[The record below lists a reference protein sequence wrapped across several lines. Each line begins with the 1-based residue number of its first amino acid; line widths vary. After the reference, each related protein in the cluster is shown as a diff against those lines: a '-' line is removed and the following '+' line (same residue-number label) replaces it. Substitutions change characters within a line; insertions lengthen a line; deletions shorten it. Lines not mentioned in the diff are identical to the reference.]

1 MAAAGEPKITEVV
14 DGEEPKITEVDGED
28 ADGDAGGD
36 DGEGGEGGAP
46 DMAGLEA
53 MVAGMG
59 GGAGGE
65 GGAGGMDMSASMS
78 FLGEGGGKGGGG
90 GMGGTGGTGCMGGTG
105 GIQVCDKEWLKEAA
119 ARIAAGKMQE
129 LEAKIQEIEAA
140 QYIATIQEA
149 RASTWTQSSQEAR
162 ANTGTQYIT
171 GEGETETT
179 IQALNEHL
187 DTLGWNC
194 SWLRDRGKANLRA
207 AGASTPCAL
216 PQPPSPSL
224 TQGRTGPSSDSD
236 GLFSP
241 EAEAEY
247 VADSSS
253 EDESFSPSP
262 SLTQGRPGPFS
273 DSDGSP
279 APALGAACK
288 WRAAPV
294 PAPSG
299 AGGLKM
305 QARQRRRKMQKMAAE
320 PVAARKHVHGLH
332 FRQWQAVQR
341 RRKMQKMAAEQDC
354 APAPAP
360 AAGASTPCAPQ
371 RGRKMQKTAAEQ
383 DCGSRVV
390 DPDPQL
396 QGECTHCGATKIHV
410 GGDMWRCEVD
420 CDFPISRCNRWAY
433 SLPYHTT
440 EDTHAVSLVRRFRK
454 IVKVFSKDRQT
465 VFQR

>member
-1 MAAAGEPKITEVV
+1 MQSR
-14 DGEEPKITEVDGED
+14 
-28 ADGDAGGD
+28 
-36 DGEGGEGGAP
+36 
-46 DMAGLEA
+46 
-53 MVAGMG
+53 
-59 GGAGGE
+59 GAGQ
-65 GGAGGMDMSASMS
+65 AGIRRIRFVSVSYVRTHTNTPSLCPCVRVSVCPCVRESACPCVRVS
-78 FLGEGGGKGGGG
+78 
-90 GMGGTGGTGCMGGTG
+90 GCPC
-105 GIQVCDKEWLKEAA
+105 VCVPVCTCVRVSVCLCV
-119 ARIAAGKMQE
+119 RV
-129 LEAKIQEIEAA
+129 
-140 QYIATIQEA
+140 
-149 RASTWTQSSQEAR
+149 SVCPCVHVSVCP
-162 ANTGTQYIT
+162 
-171 GEGETETT
+171 
-179 IQALNEHL
+179 
-187 DTLGWNC
+187 C
-194 SWLRDRGKANLRA
+194 SPCVRVSVCPCVRVPA
-207 AGASTPCAL
+207 AGALTPCAL

-294 PAPSG
+294 PAPCG

-305 QARQRRRKMQKMAAE
+305 QARQRRRKMKKMAAE

-360 AAGASTPCAPQ
+360 AAGASTPCALQ

-383 DCGSRVV
+383 ACGSRVV